1 VVQCFN
7 QHYFKFLCKHKLQER
22 AFALEAAIRYPP
34 PIRLQREA
42 EKLDTKK
49 MEGLF
54 WADKRCR
61 KLHMVGIPFS
71 RRFNELDRAVG
82 FWNEMLRE
90 KLGNHVIS
98 KALQRLI
105 VKKTAIPILLREI
118 CAYTLE
124 QVQTER
130 SKNFE
135 AYSTFLGQAGVAQA
149 TWLEELAEA
158 RAAEELKQGPKSK
171 RKRRASSDDD
181 TKEDPLKKVA
191 ADQLWQLWET
201 KRIRASAWRVKA
213 ALGVNRLAGITMVA
227 GSPQQGWRC
236 KTMH

>member
-1 VVQCFN
+1 M
-7 QHYFKFLCKHKLQER
+7 
-22 AFALEAAIRYPP
+22 
-34 PIRLQREA
+34 A

-71 RRFNELDRAVG
+71 RRFKELDRAVG
-82 FWNEMLRE
+82 FWNKMLRE
-90 KLGNHVIS
+90 QLGNHVIS
-98 KALQRLI
+98 MKAIQRLM

-130 SKNFE
+130 SKNFK

-149 TWLEELAEA
+149 TWLEELAEH

-181 TKEDPLKKVA
+181 TTDDPLRKAA
-191 ADQLWQLWET
+191 ADQLWKLWDIE
-201 KRIRASAWRVKA
+201 RIHASARRVKA

-227 GSPQQGWRC
+227 GRPQQG
-236 KTMH
+236 